1 MKNSQISKNQKH
13 LREILG
19 KPEKKSMSIFDF
31 IHCFVV
37 SVKVLIKL
45 IYKMTSHVCPRLY

>member
-1 MKNSQISKNQKH
+1 MRNSQISKNQKH

-19 KPEKKSMSIFDF
+19 KPEKKCMSIIDF

-45 IYKMTSHVCPRLY
+45 IYKMMSHVCPR